1 MFKQCSVRWLS
12 GLPVRP
18 LLCSG
23 LALLGVV
30 QQTSLVASMIKTS
43 NVIYF
48 HVYEHNPNH
57 KSNISLDNLT

>member
-30 QQTSLVASMIKTS
+30 QQTSLVASIIKTS

-48 HVYEHNPNH
+48 HVYEHKP
-57 KSNISLDNLT
+57 